1 MDRPANRNATRIIS
15 RWILDIKYP
24 KGIYRVVPFTAKKR
38 EEYLALI
45 CAIRALKELE
55 QRDTGCAYC
64 VNHRID
70 TVRME
75 LVHVGADKT
84 ADGINPV
91 RTPAFCPICGRRL
104 RDGENR

>member
-45 CAIRALKELE
+45 LREKS
-55 QRDTGCAYC
+55 T
-64 VNHRID
+64 
-70 TVRME
+70 
-75 LVHVGADKT
+75 K
-84 ADGINPV
+84 
-91 RTPAFCPICGRRL
+91 RT
-104 RDGENR
+104 